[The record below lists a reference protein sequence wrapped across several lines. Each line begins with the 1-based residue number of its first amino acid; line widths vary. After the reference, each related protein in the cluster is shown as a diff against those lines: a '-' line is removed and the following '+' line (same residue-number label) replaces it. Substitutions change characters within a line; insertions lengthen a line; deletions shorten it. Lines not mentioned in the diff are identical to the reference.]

1 MLIMQQVSTIYAKLV
16 RNFYRNIKKFTKV
29 LLYNTPALPYN
40 NNTIRNG

>member
-16 RNFYRNIKKFTKV
+16 RNFYRNIKKFTKI
-29 LLYNTPALPYN
+29 LLYNTPVLPYN